1 MKKLSLV
8 IALFVIVIVNA
19 QSTWNFDASHSSV
32 RFAVEHM
39 VVSEVEGKFTTFE
52 GTVESST
59 EDFSDAKINFKID
72 VNSVD
77 TDNQKRDGHL
87 KNEDFFDTAKYPE
100 MTFASTSV
108 EKIKEGKYNLTG
120 NLSLHGV
127 TKEITLKMSY
137 GGTVKDPW
145 GNTRAGLKVTGS
157 LNRTDFGL
165 KYNSTLEAGGLM
177 LGEEVELSC
186 KMELVKK

>member
-8 IALFVIVIVNA
+8 IALFSIVIVNA

-32 RFAVEHM
+32 RFAVDHM

-52 GTVESST
+52 GTVESAT

-77 TDNQKRDGHL
+77 TDNAKRDGHL
-87 KNEDFFDTAKYPE
+87 KNEDFFDVTKHPE
-100 MTFASTSV
+100 MTFESISV
-108 EKIKEGKYNLTG
+108 EKIKEGKYNLIG
-120 NLSLHGV
+120 NLTLHGI

>member
-8 IALFVIVIVNA
+8 IALFSIVLVNA
-19 QSTWNFDASHSSV
+19 QSSWNFDASHSSV
-32 RFAVEHM
+32 RFAVDHM
-39 VVSEVEGKFTTFE
+39 VISEVEGKFTSFE
-52 GTVESST
+52 GTVESSN

-77 TDNQKRDGHL
+77 TDNEKRDGHL
-87 KNEDFFDTAKYPE
+87 KNEDFFDVVKYPE
-100 MTFASTSV
+100 MTFVSTSI
-108 EKIKEGKYNLTG
+108 EKVKEGKYNLTG
-120 NLSLHGV
+120 NLTLHGV

-145 GNTRAGLKVTGS
+145 GNTRAGLKITGS

-177 LGEEVELSC
+177 LGEEIELSC
-186 KMELVKK
+186 KMELIKK

>member
-1 MKKLSLV
+1 MKKLSLA
-8 IALFVIVIVNA
+8 IALFSIVLVNA

-32 RFAVEHM
+32 RFAVDHM
-39 VVSEVEGKFTTFE
+39 VISEVEGKFTSFE
-52 GTVESST
+52 GTVESSK

-77 TDNQKRDGHL
+77 TDNEKRDGHL
-87 KNEDFFDTAKYPE
+87 KNEDFFDTPKYPE
-100 MTFASTSV
+100 MTFESTSV
-108 EKIKEGKYNLTG
+108 EKLKEGKYNLTG
-120 NLSLHGV
+120 NLTLHGV
-127 TKEITLKMSY
+127 TKEITLAMNY

>member
-1 MKKLSLV
+1 MKNLSLV
-8 IALFVIVIVNA
+8 IALFSIVIVNA

-100 MTFASTSV
+100 MTFESTSV

-120 NLSLHGV
+120 NLTLHGV
-127 TKEITLKMSY
+127 TKEITLKMNY

-145 GNTRAGLKVTGS
+145 GNTRAGLKVIGS

>member
-100 MTFASTSV
+100 MTFESTSV

-120 NLSLHGV
+120 NLTLHGV
-127 TKEITLKMSY
+127 TKEITLKMNYTSLK
-137 GGTVKDPW
+137 TV
-145 GNTRAGLKVTGS
+145 
-157 LNRTDFGL
+157 
-165 KYNSTLEAGGLM
+165 
-177 LGEEVELSC
+177 
-186 KMELVKK
+186 

>member
-8 IALFVIVIVNA
+8 IALFSIVLVNA
-19 QSTWNFDASHSSV
+19 QSSWNFDASHSSI
-32 RFAVEHM
+32 RFAVDHM
-39 VVSEVEGKFTTFE
+39 VISEVEGKFTSFE
-52 GTVESST
+52 GTVESSN
-59 EDFSDAKINFKID
+59 EDFSDAKINFKIN

-77 TDNQKRDGHL
+77 TDNEKRDGHL
-87 KNEDFFDTAKYPE
+87 KNEDFFDVVKYPE
-100 MTFASTSV
+100 MTFVSTSI
-108 EKIKEGKYNLTG
+108 EKVKEGKYDLTG
-120 NLSLHGV
+120 NLTLHGV

-145 GNTRAGLKVTGS
+145 GNTRAGLKITGS

-177 LGEEVELSC
+177 LGEEIELSC
-186 KMELVKK
+186 KMELIKK

>member
-8 IALFVIVIVNA
+8 IALFSIVLVNA
-19 QSTWNFDASHSSV
+19 QSSWNFDASHSSI
-32 RFAVEHM
+32 RFAVDHM
-39 VVSEVEGKFTTFE
+39 VISEVEGKFTSFE
-52 GTVESST
+52 GTVESSN

-77 TDNQKRDGHL
+77 TDNEKRDGHL
-87 KNEDFFDTAKYPE
+87 KNEDFFDVEKHPE
-100 MTFASTSV
+100 MTFVSTSL
-108 EKIKEGKYNLTG
+108 EKVKEGKYNLTG
-120 NLSLHGV
+120 NLTLHGV

-186 KMELVKK
+186 KMELIKK